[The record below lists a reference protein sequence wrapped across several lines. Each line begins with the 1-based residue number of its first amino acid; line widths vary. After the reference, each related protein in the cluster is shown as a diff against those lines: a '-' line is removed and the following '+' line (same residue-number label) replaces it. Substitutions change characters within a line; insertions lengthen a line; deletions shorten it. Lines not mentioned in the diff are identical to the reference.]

1 MYLQVFKLEK
11 CIFWRGGKKLEKR
24 SSAHWLKV
32 WLYILGLLAS
42 IAPSSG
48 ILWPYTN
55 ISYPSHKH
63 LLASIISRCP
73 WREQRSEMIIFIPG
87 RLHGKLGNEP
97 ARERECSFHESLV
110 PTLPSL
116 PFFPQS
122 RPLGRFLSC
131 HGYPGFL
138 RVPSSSHHCDGWLR
152 VRAQA

>member
-1 MYLQVFKLEK
+1 
-11 CIFWRGGKKLEKR
+11 
-24 SSAHWLKV
+24 
-32 WLYILGLLAS
+32 
-42 IAPSSG
+42 
-48 ILWPYTN
+48 
-55 ISYPSHKH
+55 
-63 LLASIISRCP
+63 
-73 WREQRSEMIIFIPG
+73 MIIFIPG

-152 VRAQA
+152 VRAQAQGHGTQQSNTVRNEIVMVVAKHVLQTTKFTGQASSASESNSDGKSSCSAHEAGAAAQSSFCAPVPLFCFESFELR